1 MTTYFVETAD
11 IPFKI
16 DWDNPVESRLLR
28 LVPSDYG
35 ATAAERPLTK
45 SKLNRFG
52 ERFDTEG
59 NLAGAYGDIL
69 IHEVSQGIYRTRPLG
84 LLR

>member
-28 LVPSDYG
+28 LVDLHHEK
-35 ATAAERPLTK
+35 ATGFFHWNQER
-45 SKLNRFG
+45 
-52 ERFDTEG
+52 
-59 NLAGAYGDIL
+59 
-69 IHEVSQGIYRTRPLG
+69 
-84 LLR
+84 